1 MINLDIEKG
10 KLALS
15 VLEREKQERQQRLQ
29 LVAETKQR
37 LTNSNRIK

>member
-1 MINLDIEKG
+1 MINLDIEKA